1 MSIEEHD
8 ERKPFDLAAA
18 MQPVVVDLPDLG
30 PVTLRVRSAG
40 FLRWFDEGEANR
52 RWGDPASFV
61 RALLSDRTGIPDDAE
76 ASLGPR
82 AESLTAEQVEAAAA
96 IIVAS
101 AGDAFVPSR
110 LRDQDDTDDVASGDA
125 GAPLA
130 TEPGETESAR
140 LYRLARG
147 YSEHHR
153 RQSQRFLDAVKRANR
168 VADLLSK
175 TDALSSILRNQN
187 ILASGTLSERVMRQ
201 AEALPSIL
209 KVQNSLASGF
219 LGSEAHRR
227 ALAASDRSQSML
239 KAADVLASSSL
250 FEGHRRLAEQLAT
263 NGSPLSRLQ
272 ESVRGMTGLRAWQ
285 TAEERSRLFSSRALW
300 SETVN
305 KQLRLGLPATL
316 FTSLAAQLAGT
327 AMGGVPPELA
337 TMIRP
342 GYEAV
347 ATVALEGL
355 AGPGAAAELLRRYGE
370 EGQAPIL
377 EAVRQTVIQLD
388 AEDAGFETFM
398 SAYEAAWTAIMQ
410 AIASTPDLIRKP
422 AFAVWLGVLI
432 SVGALALSGYQVFGP
447 PPVEITSRMDRTNDE
462 LRGINDKLET
472 ESRSDEAARH
482 IRYVE
487 TVVNLRVEPDVRAL
501 SIRFVY
507 PDQWVRVLETRG
519 EWAKVEVFDYGTDAP
534 VTGWVSR
541 RYLRNRAH

>member
-1 MSIEEHD
+1 MSNEEHD
-8 ERKPFDLAAA
+8 ERKSFDIAAA
-18 MQPVVVDLPDLG
+18 LQPVVIDLPDLG
-30 PVTLRVRSAG
+30 AVTLRVRSVG

-52 RWGDPASFV
+52 RWSDPQSFV
-61 RALLSDRTGIPDDAE
+61 RALLSDRAEPPDVAE
-76 ASLGPR
+76 ANLGPR
-82 AESLTAEQVEAAAA
+82 VESLTAEQVEAAAG
-96 IIVAS
+96 IILAS
-101 AGDAFVPSR
+101 AGDAFVPGR
-110 LRDQDDTDDVASGDA
+110 FRDQDDASGNAVDLTA
-125 GAPLA
+125 A
-130 TEPGETESAR
+130 EPGETESAR
-140 LYRLARG
+140 LYRLATS

-168 VADLLSK
+168 VGDLLSK
-175 TDALSSILRNQN
+175 THALSSILKNQN
-187 ILASGTLSERVMRQ
+187 VLASGTLSERVMRQ
-201 AEALPSIL
+201 AEALPSIF
-209 KVQNSLASGF
+209 KVQNSIASGF
-219 LGSEAHRR
+219 FGSEAQRR
-227 ALAASDRSQSML
+227 ALAASDRSQSIL
-239 KAADVLASSSL
+239 RAADTLASSSL
-250 FEGHRRLAEQLAT
+250 FESHRRLAEQLAT
-263 NGSPLSRLQ
+263 RNSPLSRLQ
-272 ESVRGMTGLRAWQ
+272 ESVRGMAGLRAWQ

-327 AMGGVPPELA
+327 ATGGVPPELA

-342 GYEAV
+342 GYETV

-370 EGQAPIL
+370 EAQAPIL

-398 SAYEAAWTAIMQ
+398 SAYEAAWAAIMQ

-422 AFAVWLGVLI
+422 AFAVWLGILI

-462 LRGINDKLET
+462 LRGVNEKLEA
-472 ESRSDEAARH
+472 ESKSDEAARH

-487 TVVNLRVEPDVRAL
+487 TVVNLRVGPEARAL
-501 SIRFVY
+501 PIRFVY

-519 EWAKVEVFDYGTDAP
+519 EWAKVEVFDYGTDVP
-534 VTGWVSR
+534 VTGWMNR
-541 RYLRNRAH
+541 QYLRNRPQ